1 MAQLGTIFP
10 YWRLINGSCGL
21 ISPTVGRLSSF
32 ILAKI
37 LLMSVSNRPLRAG
50 IKLGMT

>member
-10 YWRLINGSCGL
+10 YWRLINGSC
-21 ISPTVGRLSSF
+21 GRLSSF